1 MLEENICKKLQQK
14 KKKFNE
20 NVLNKLMQSVSNQQA
35 FFQTM
40 RKISKTKYQ
49 PYNSISEQD
58 WFGLFF

>member
-1 MLEENICKKLQQK
+1 MLEENINKKLQQK

-40 RKISKTKYQ
+40 RKISK
-49 PYNSISEQD
+49 D
-58 WFGLFF
+58 